1 MLKERDDLNKII
13 FELLSNEDTIINMIG
28 LTIIIDMNI
37 DYDSIIYIYPLIIKI
52 VEYNLK
58 SKLFNKLLNFY
69 IENIHNKKRENIP
82 KCLFIFIKDGI
93 Y

>member
-1 MLKERDDLNKII
+1 MTVL
-13 FELLSNEDTIINMIG
+13 
-28 LTIIIDMNI
+28 
-37 DYDSIIYIYPLIIKI
+37 YIYQLIIKI
-52 VEYNLK
+52 VEYYLK

-69 IENIHNKKRENIP
+69 IENIQNKKRENIP

>member
-1 MLKERDDLNKII
+1 MTVL
-13 FELLSNEDTIINMIG
+13 
-28 LTIIIDMNI
+28 
-37 DYDSIIYIYPLIIKI
+37 YIYPLIIKI